1 MTAMIGGNEQ
11 RRAMPDAGPTVEAT
25 PRRRFLRCSLFI
37 ALTILLPAC
46 ASVGP
51 DRQRLVS
58 KPNMLFSDTSA
69 FNYQSKLLFQTE
81 SGSGFVAGGKAAGCT
96 SCR

>member
-1 MTAMIGGNEQ
+1 MICRNEE
-11 RRAMPDAGPTVEAT
+11 RRAMPDEGPAAEAA
-25 PRRRFLRCSLFI
+25 RWRLFLRCSLLI
-37 ALTILLPAC
+37 ALTFLLPAC

-58 KPNMLFSDTSA
+58 KPNMLFSDTAA
-69 FNYQSKLLFQTE
+69 FNYQSKLLIQTE